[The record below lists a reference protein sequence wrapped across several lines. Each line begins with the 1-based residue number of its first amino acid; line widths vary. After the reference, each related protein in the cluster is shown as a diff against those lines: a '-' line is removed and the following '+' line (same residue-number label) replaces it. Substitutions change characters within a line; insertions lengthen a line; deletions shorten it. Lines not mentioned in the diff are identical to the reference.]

1 MPSQCLVI
9 FAMPENSNDNNRT
22 DTDGVLRRDY
32 LAAAGLAGLGLA
44 GGTASGKRS
53 AGRTSDHLRFDT
65 VETNQLTGNL
75 TDGADL
81 TSIAGEGL
89 DIDESGQLNVST
101 MAATGPSSS
110 TVTYWDIDD
119 QSETDDDAA
128 LEAILGDA
136 DFKEGDWIVM
146 SNGSYKFTDN
156 HTINKSCTIYARGST
171 IRSNAGNV
179 NDIYS
184 VIRFKGERGS
194 STTLSTAA
202 NEHDDVVNVDSTT
215 GFVKGD
221 DVIVN
226 NAGETWGNR
235 TYRPTRSRIRE
246 VKNGNLY
253 LESPLKYDYVSGDE
267 VTSINPVVG
276 ARIIGGT
283 WTELNGTP
291 PGILFSLSDT
301 RNCIVKDVH
310 VETYERHAFQTIDS
324 WQTRFVD
331 CSTGPPASFG
341 SSSGETYRIGGSSDV
356 FIDRP
361 VINRCRRGIDIRSGC
376 KTVHVTDPLIT
387 GVELVGISYHHDE
400 TNSEYVRGSFDIR
413 GGLIAASE
421 DSGSWC
427 VATTPKSGQMRMQNT
442 HLVTRNNSEIYG
454 TDVIWEGVTL
464 HECDSSSDDTL
475 LFRQLSNA
483 QAPQNVRLKDLTIT
497 NDAAQKRAIRVKD
510 GSDIGVTGR
519 IEGDY
524 GEPSEDSSGNVTQH
538 SVVRVDGAASRV
550 DLDLNIRDTNNR
562 SNEEAAVDIR
572 GSDVSLRGRINGYYD
587 DVVTVRSGANNV
599 DISVDIDDEGSGDT
613 GHHAFKLY
621 ECSNVNVHDC
631 NVSVGGRGVLFV
643 GSNVTATD
651 VAIRNNWFD
660 VGNSVAVGDWPNT
673 AETLTNVWIAGNN
686 LSVGSSSNVEFDS
699 PVDGLFI
706 TENVCNAI
714 QEGSS
719 TNVQKHANLTGR

>member
-1 MPSQCLVI
+1 MS
-9 FAMPENSNDNNRT
+9 ENSNDNDRT
-22 DTDGVLRRDY
+22 NTDGVLRRDY

-65 VETNQLTGNL
+65 VETDQLTGNL

-146 SNGSYKFTDN
+146 SNGTYEFTDN
-156 HTINKSCTIYARGST
+156 HTIHKSCTIYARGST
-171 IRSNAGNV
+171 IRSNASAYDGDV
-179 NDIYS
+179 G
-184 VIRFKGERGS
+184 VIRFKGTRGS
-194 STTLSTAA
+194 STTLASSAE
-202 NEHDDVVNVDSTT
+202 EHDDVVS
-215 GFVKGD
+215 
-221 DVIVN
+221 VN
-226 NAGETWGNR
+226 DASAFSVGQDLVVYNAGQHWGYR
-235 TYRPTRSRIRE
+235 TYRPTRSRIR
-246 VKNGNLY
+246 KISGGDLY
-253 LESPLKYDYVSGDE
+253 LESPLKYDYASGDE
-267 VTSINPVVG
+267 VAPIDPVVG
-276 ARIIGGT
+276 AQVIGGT
-283 WTELNGTP
+283 WTDLNGTP
-291 PGILFSLSDT
+291 PGIVFSISNT
-301 RNCIVKDVH
+301 RKCIVKDVH
-310 VETYERHAFQTIDS
+310 VETYERHAFQTVDS
-324 WQTRFVD
+324 WQTRFID
-331 CSTGPPASFG
+331 CSTGPPASFD

-356 FIDRP
+356 FIVRP
-361 VINRCRRGIDIRSGC
+361 VIDRCRRGIDLRSGC

-387 GVELVGISYHHDE
+387 GVELMGISYHHSE
-400 TNSEYVRGSFDIR
+400 ANSEYVRGSFDIR

-421 DSGSWC
+421 ESGSWC

-454 TDVIWEGVTL
+454 TDVIWEDVTL
-464 HECDSSSDDTL
+464 HECNSGSDDTL

-483 QAPQNVRLKDLTIT
+483 QAPQDVRLKDLTIT
-497 NDAAQKRAIRVKD
+497 NDAAQERAIRVKD
-510 GSDIGVTGR
+510 GSDIEVTGR

-524 GEPSEDSSGNVTQH
+524 GKPAKDSSGNITQQY

-550 DLDLNIRDTNNR
+550 DLDLDIRDTNNR

-587 DVVTVRSGANNV
+587 DVVTVRSGASNV

-631 NVSVGGRGVLFV
+631 NVSVSGRGVLFV
-643 GSNVTATD
+643 GSNVTTTD

-673 AETLTNVWIAGNN
+673 AETLTNVWITGNN
-686 LSVGSSSNVEFDS
+686 LSVGASSNVEFDS

-714 QEGSS
+714 QEGTS
-719 TNVQKHANLTGR
+719 TNVQKHANVTGR